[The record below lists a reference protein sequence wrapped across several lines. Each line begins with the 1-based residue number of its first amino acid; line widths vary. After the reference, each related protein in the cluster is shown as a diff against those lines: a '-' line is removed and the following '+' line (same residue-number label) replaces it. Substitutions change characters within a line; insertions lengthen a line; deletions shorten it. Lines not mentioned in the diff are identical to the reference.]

1 MAIHKIKIFSGRGS
15 EYLAEKIAASFG
27 TTLGQSEVL
36 RFSDGEFQPCF
47 NESIRG
53 CTVFIIQS
61 TFPPSDNLMELLMMI
76 DAARRA
82 SAYKVVAVIPYFGWA
97 RQDRKDRP
105 RVPIGAK
112 LVANLLMAAG
122 VDRVMT
128 MDLHA
133 DQIQGFFDVPVDA
146 LYASGIF
153 IPYIKSLNIEEL
165 SIAAPDMGGAKRA
178 NTYAKLLGT
187 PIIIS
192 HKERAKANVVGTM
205 TAIGEVEGRNIL
217 IVDDMIDTAGTICM
231 AADMLMSRGAKSV
244 RAAITHPVLSGPAYE
259 RINDSALQEVI
270 VTDTIPLN
278 PDKDLHKFTVLSVA
292 DMFADVIERVHN
304 YKEGGVSEILST
316 FVRKAVPVSGNTT
329 GKPGRKTHT
338 PKTRTYHDIIHHPPV
353 PRPDRVDT
361 YPVGRIAPVRRQE
374 NPRTDARPGTRRQG
388 VQGLLEGR
396 RQGRRDEEKGITARK
411 GCGAGENDIVFPR
424 SPGLAGAENA
434 PSGTSEKPRQAA
446 GIRYPESRQ
455 ASGIA
460 SGQQKPCTQRAG
472 HTGRHR

>member
-1 MAIHKIKIFSGRGS
+1 MAINKIKIFSGRGS

-304 YKEGGVSEILST
+304 YKEISSI
-316 FVRKAVPVSGNTT
+316 FFK
-329 GKPGRKTHT
+329 
-338 PKTRTYHDIIHHPPV
+338 
-353 PRPDRVDT
+353 
-361 YPVGRIAPVRRQE
+361 
-374 NPRTDARPGTRRQG
+374 
-388 VQGLLEGR
+388 
-396 RQGRRDEEKGITARK
+396 
-411 GCGAGENDIVFPR
+411 
-424 SPGLAGAENA
+424 
-434 PSGTSEKPRQAA
+434 
-446 GIRYPESRQ
+446 
-455 ASGIA
+455 
-460 SGQQKPCTQRAG
+460 
-472 HTGRHR
+472 